1 MKTLKEIIGPLTFWK
16 TIMFIFIGLMIYS
29 GIYRFYYGLGA
40 ATNLSDTFPWGLW
53 IGFDLLSGVALA
65 AGGFMVCTFVYIFNL
80 KKFAPII
87 RPAILT
93 AFLGYILAVSGLLF
107 DLGRPDRIWHPIIM
121 WNPRSVMFEVAWC
134 VILYNIVLFLEF
146 SPALFEKLRLK
157 RPLQIIKSITIPLVI
172 LGVILSTLHQSS
184 LGSLYLIVPHLLHE
198 LWYTPL
204 LPVLFFISSA
214 AVGLAMVTFES
225 FLSKRAFN
233 KHLEMD
239 LLIPMARVLAIILLI
254 YGLVRVYDMIVS
266 GAIASAFT
274 FSTESTLFLFEMI
287 IGVIV
292 PMSLLFIKKI
302 RTSEKNLFWISFM
315 VVVGVILNRMNVTVT
330 GIQAGILTET
340 YFPSWM
346 EISITLGLVAT
357 GFGVFGLIVKYLP
370 IFEHHGEPTPLTEAE
385 KKMKQR
391 DFSDGTIKIT
401 S

>member
-16 TIMFIFIGLMIYS
+16 TIMFILIGLMIYS

-40 ATNLSDTFPWGLW
+40 ATNLTDTFPWGIW

-65 AGGFMVCTFVYIFNL
+65 AGGFTITAAVYIFNL
-80 KKFAPII
+80 KKFKPII
-87 RPAILT
+87 RPAVLT
-93 AFLGYILAVSGLLF
+93 AFLGYILAVTGLMF

-146 SPALFEKLRLK
+146 SPALFEKLRLR

-198 LWYTPL
+198 LWYSPL
-204 LPVLFFISSA
+204 LPVLFFISA
-214 AVGLAMVTFES
+214 VAVGLAMVTFES

-239 LLIPMARVLAIILLI
+239 LLIPMARVLAIVLLV
-254 YGLVRVYDMIVS
+254 YGLVRVYDLVGS
-266 GAIASAFT
+266 GAIASALEFT
-274 FSTESTLFLFEMI
+274 TASNLFLAEIF
-287 IGVIV
+287 IGVLI
-292 PMSLLFIKKI
+292 PMSLLFMRRF
-302 RTSEKNLFWISFM
+302 RTSEKSLFWISFM
-315 VVVGVILNRMNVTVT
+315 VVIGVVLNRMNVTVT
-330 GIQAGILTET
+330 GIQAGIVTET

-346 EISITLGLVAT
+346 EISITMGLVAT
-357 GFGVFGLIVKYLP
+357 GFGVFALIVKYLP
-370 IFEHHGEPTPLTEAE
+370 IFEHHGEPTPLTDAE
-385 KKMKQR
+385 KKMLQR
-391 DFSDGTIKIT
+391 DVSDGTIKIT

>member
-16 TIMFIFIGLMIYS
+16 TIMFILIGLMIYS

-40 ATNLSDTFPWGLW
+40 ATNLSDTFPWGIW

-65 AGGFMVCTFVYIFNL
+65 AGGFMLVTIVYIFNL
-80 KKFAPII
+80 KKFRPII

-93 AFLGYILAVSGLLF
+93 AFLGYILAVTGLIF

-134 VILYNIVLFLEF
+134 VILYNTVLFLEF
-146 SPALFEKLRLK
+146 IPAVFEKFRLK

-204 LPVLFFISSA
+204 LPVMFFISAA

-233 KHLEMD
+233 KHLKMD
-239 LLIPMARVLAIILLI
+239 ILVPMARVLAVILLI
-254 YGLVRVYDMIVS
+254 YGLLKVYDLVAR
-266 GAIASAFT
+266 GAFASAFT
-274 FSTESTLFLFEMI
+274 FSMESSLFQAEMI
-287 IGVIV
+287 IGVLIPIV
-292 PMSLLFIKKI
+292 LLFIRKF
-302 RTSEKNLFWISFM
+302 RTSEKSLFWISFM
-315 VVVGVILNRMNVTVT
+315 VVIGVIINRMNVTVT
-330 GIQAGILTET
+330 GIQAGIATET

-346 EISITLGLVAT
+346 EISITMGLVAT
-357 GFGVFGLIVKYLP
+357 GFGVFGLVVKYFP
-370 IFEHHGEPTPLTEAE
+370 IFEHHGEPKPLLETHQEQE
-385 KKMKQR
+385 R
-391 DFSDGTIKIT
+391 DQFSDGTIRIT

>member
-16 TIMFIFIGLMIYS
+16 TIMFILIGLMIYS

-40 ATNLSDTFPWGLW
+40 STNLTDTFPWGIW

-65 AGGFMVCTFVYIFNL
+65 AGGFTITAVVYIFNL
-80 KKFAPII
+80 KKFKPII
-87 RPAILT
+87 RPAVLT
-93 AFLGYILAVSGLLF
+93 AFLGYILAVTGLMF

-204 LPVLFFISSA
+204 LPVLFYISA
-214 AVGLAMVTFES
+214 IAVGLSMVTFES

-239 LLIPMARVLAIILLI
+239 LLIPMARVLTIVLLI
-254 YGLVRVYDMIVS
+254 YGLLRIYDMVGS

-274 FSTESTLFLFEMI
+274 FSSVSAMFHVEMF
-287 IGVIV
+287 IGVLI
-292 PMSLLFIKKI
+292 PMGLLFIKKF
-302 RTSEKNLFWISFM
+302 RTSEKSLFWISFM
-315 VVVGVILNRMNVTVT
+315 VVIGVILNRMNVTVT
-330 GIQAGILTET
+330 GIQAGITTEI

-346 EISITLGLVAT
+346 EISITMGLVAT

-385 KKMKQR
+385 KLAQQR
-391 DFSDGTIKIT
+391 DISDGTIKIT

>member
-1 MKTLKEIIGPLTFWK
+1 MKILKEIIGPLTFWK
-16 TIMFIFIGLMIYS
+16 TVMFILIGLMVYS

-40 ATNLSDTFPWGLW
+40 ATNLSDTFPWGIW

-65 AGGFMVCTFVYIFNL
+65 AGGFTITAVVYIFNI
-80 KKFAPII
+80 KKFKPII
-87 RPAILT
+87 RPAVLT

-146 SPALFEKLRLK
+146 SPALFEKLRLR

-184 LGSLYLIVPHLLHE
+184 LGSLYLIVPNLLHE

-204 LPVLFFISSA
+204 LPVLFWVSA
-214 AVGLAMVTFES
+214 VAVGLAMVTFES

-233 KHLEMD
+233 KHLEME
-239 LLIPMARVLAIILLI
+239 LLIPMARVLAVVLMVYGVVKIYDII
-254 YGLVRVYDMIVS
+254 GR
-266 GAIASAFT
+266 GAFGSVFT
-274 FSTESTLFLFEMI
+274 FSTESLLFLAEMI
-287 IGVIV
+287 IGVVI
-292 PMSLLFIKKI
+292 PMILLFNKKF
-302 RTSEKNLFWISFM
+302 RTSEKSLFWIAFM
-315 VVVGVILNRMNVTVT
+315 VVIGVILNRLNVTLT
-330 GIQAGILTET
+330 GIQASIATET

-346 EISITLGLVAT
+346 EISISMGLVAT
-357 GFGVFGLIVKYLP
+357 GFGVFALVVKYLP

-385 KKMKQR
+385 KLKQQR
-391 DFSDGTIKIT
+391 DISDGTIKIT